1 MRNRILSGLRL
12 ASVNVALIGCGAGTT
27 TDVGEDEVVHLEEP
41 EIVTVEQDLVASCA
55 SAQADVVWPDFT
67 TGQDYASPTIYSNPR
82 CSKSWVYETFDRFP
96 DVEGLRAWIGVD
108 WTDRWPRNQVQCENG
123 KLSVKFMSR
132 PDTSSSYVVH
142 MTTIAPLFW
151 NATTSFCEYP
161 SLVVWVS
168 NDEWTG
174 QWWYFAADGEL
185 EERPNFGLPSFH
197 GRQVKIAVSATTPK
211 GTTQS
216 VSASVAALP

>member
-27 TDVGEDEVVHLEEP
+27 TDVGEDEAVHLEEP
-41 EIVTVEQDLVASCA
+41 EIVAVEQDLVASCA
-55 SAQADVVWPDFT
+55 SAQAD
-67 TGQDYASPTIYSNPR
+67 
-82 CSKSWVYETFDRFP
+82 SKSWVYETFDRFP

-161 SLVVWVS
+161 SLVVFVS